1 MFLKQFESLIN
12 GNGGKMIEAAL
23 DEVREAEREAD
34 RLLEAEKQKSAKLV
48 ADARNKA
55 AQHVKDSEG
64 SLDNKNAQVIERQ
77 KEKIV
82 ATREKV
88 LADGLDR
95 LKLLRKSADK
105 RTAEAVDFV
114 LEAFEKELA

>member
-1 MFLKQFESLIN
+1 
-12 GNGGKMIEAAL
+12 MIEAAL

-55 AQHVKDSEG
+55 VQHVKDSEG
-64 SLDNKNAQVIERQ
+64 SLANKNAQVIERQ

>member
-1 MFLKQFESLIN
+1 
-12 GNGGKMIEAAL
+12 MIEAAL

-95 LKLLRKSADK
+95 LKSLRKSADK

-114 LEAFEKELA
+114 LEAFEKELAK

>member
-1 MFLKQFESLIN
+1 
-12 GNGGKMIEAAL
+12 MIEAAL